1 MTLEAIGGP
10 RPPAVPG
17 PAPADHSL
25 LSLEGLR
32 KSRPARAVLGALL
45 AAAIVAVIY
54 LIVLAFTGHFTNVV
68 KINAQLPPGSN
79 AVPVGAAVEYRNVT
93 IGKLGSEGQG
103 PNGVVAVQF
112 DIYPSNLSRIPKG
125 VEAQVSPLSIFGN
138 QYINL
143 VAPSQ
148 VGTERL
154 AAGDFI
160 KPYSGAPSTSLQGTV
175 TQLYGLLNAVHP
187 ADLDTALTAF
197 ATALNGEGVNLGRA
211 LTGSSDYLGKA
222 VVPNLST
229 IRSDLNLTVPVS
241 REIQSATPQI
251 LGILSNSTV
260 TSRTITS
267 NSAVV
272 KNLLSSGS
280 GAVKQ
285 FADILVDVETSLPML
300 LNDSGPLLG
309 DITQSPTELAQTLS
323 GLTQFA
329 GAVANAESQGPYLS
343 VNANLPVVNI
353 SAGVN
358 AALGYNNPSSLAQ
371 ALGSAV
377 NPPTY
382 TSANCPQYPGEANPD
397 CGVGG
402 NPSAA
407 PVQAASDPGWAP
419 APVSGPAASSPG
431 ATGSGRTSTASQNLP
446 SSDLPTSASLDAVQ
460 AIATALNGGQWPA
473 APGLATMILYPLLSA
488 MDSTA

>member
-1 MTLEAIGGP
+1 MTLEATHAP
-10 RPPAVPG
+10 HLPAVPG
-17 PAPADHSL
+17 PAPEGRGL

-32 KSRPARAVLGALL
+32 ESRPARSALGALL
-45 AAAIVAVIY
+45 AGAVIAIIY
-54 LIVLAFTGHFTNVV
+54 LIVLAFTGHFTDVV

-112 DIYPSNLSRIPKG
+112 DIYPSKLGLIPKS
-125 VEAQVSPLSIFGN
+125 VQAQVSPLSIFGN

-148 VGTERL
+148 IGSARL

-197 ATALNGEGVNLGRA
+197 ATALNGEGANLGHA

-229 IRSDLNLTVPVS
+229 IQSDLNLTVPVS
-241 REIQSATPQI
+241 QELRSATPQI

-260 TSRTITS
+260 TSQTITS
-267 NSAVV
+267 YSTAVR
-272 KNLLSSGS
+272 NLLSSGS
-280 GAVKQ
+280 ATVRQ
-285 FADILVDVETSLPML
+285 FANVLVDVETSLPML

-371 ALGSAV
+371 ALGKAV

-382 TSANCPQYPGEANPD
+382 TSANCPEYPGETNPY

-402 NPSAA
+402 NPSAT
-407 PVQAASDPGWAP
+407 PVQSAAWSPPPASQPGSTSRAAAASNSNPP
-419 APVSGPAASSPG
+419 
-431 ATGSGRTSTASQNLP
+431 TENLP
-446 SSDLPTSASLDAVQ
+446 SSELPTSASLDAVQ
-460 AIATALNGGQWPA
+460 AIAIALNGGQSPP
-473 APGLATMILYPLLSA
+473 APGLATMILYPLLAA
-488 MDSTA
+488 MDRTP